1 MEYLKH
7 ITIIGSLLFFLNSCG
22 TSKKTNPY
30 RPSGKTKKVVTLQ
43 SKSIKREVKV
53 SFLRDRYNLCTHRR
67 AIRSAKVEYNK
78 LVTREKKY
86 GIDLSKE
93 KLRYKKII
101 LKVGERT
108 KKELLIFKNRYNRPL
123 YCSPEELR
131 HLKI

>member
-7 ITIIGSLLFFLNSCG
+7 ITIVSSFLFFLLGCG
-22 TSKKTNPY
+22 TSKKSNPY
-30 RPSGKTKKVVTLQ
+30 RPSGKTKKVVTLEN
-43 SKSIKREVKV
+43 KSIKREVKV

-67 AIRSAKVEYNK
+67 AIRSAKLEYNK
-78 LVTREKKY
+78 LVSRENKY
-86 GIDLSKE
+86 GINLNKE

-101 LKVGERT
+101 LKIGERT
-108 KKELLIFKNRYNRPL
+108 KKELLIFKKRYNRPL